1 MNTIVFPRSLYFY
14 KNVGTTAK
22 ICILS
27 ISKKRLFSPKNLGEN
42 RLERKKRGDKNSFL
56 MSH

>member
-14 KNVGTTAK
+14 KNVGATAK

-27 ISKKRLFSPKNLGEN
+27 ISKKRLFSPKNWVKTDWKE
-42 RLERKKRGDKNSFL
+42 KKR
-56 MSH
+56 